1 MRPKL
6 ASALPL
12 VAPLAALLLAMTPG
26 AASAQ
31 AAQPSPPT
39 PPPAAAPNPT
49 TPEATSAPAPSPVA
63 PTDAAPAAA
72 PEPTDVVEPTASQ
85 PNPDAAAPAA
95 APEIPP
101 LPSSWRLTLSDLTL
115 LRVNPLGLE
124 TRARFGMQKRLYA
137 PQGKLGANNF
147 MFFGA
152 FAKLNPAAAY
162 IAAGAEIQPAAIF
175 NLRAAFGVQK
185 YFKTLGFL
193 QSFASP
199 NANYS
204 DETLGDNEDSA
215 QSASLTQA
223 SLYPTL
229 QLRFGPIAVRA
240 AAQLDYWS
248 LNVRDGDTSAYEITL
263 DTLIPDGGW
272 TLATDTDVLYLGVP
286 KLAVGLRHSWVHP
299 FYADSAFPTA
309 ADRELYDDDNAHQR
323 LGLFAAYTFHDRGP
337 TRFNKPTLIFIA
349 SWYLQ
354 HRYRTG
360 EPDTLPMGGRP
371 DDYVSRAFPYL
382 LLGFAF
388 ESDFLPV
395 RY

>member
-1 MRPKL
+1 MSLVRPFL
-6 ASALPL
+6 GLVLGVAVTSALSLSSTAVSAQPASSPAPDPATDA
-12 VAPLAALLLAMTPG
+12 VAPLAPDA
-26 AASAQ
+26 
-31 AAQPSPPT
+31 
-39 PPPAAAPNPT
+39 PPPPVPVAAPVPASEPAT
-49 TPEATSAPAPSPVA
+49 TTTAPSPSPA
-63 PTDAAPAAA
+63 PDPSA
-72 PEPTDVVEPTASQ
+72 
-85 PNPDAAAPAA
+85 
-95 APEIPP
+95 IPP

-124 TRARFGMQKRLYA
+124 TRARFGLQKRLYA
-137 PQGKLGANNF
+137 PEGKLGANNF
-147 MFFGA
+147 MFFGLYS
-152 FAKLNPAAAY
+152 KLNPAAAY
-162 IAAGAEIQPAAIF
+162 VAAGAELQPAAIF

-193 QSFASP
+193 QSFSSP

-215 QSASLTQA
+215 QAASLLQG

-248 LNVRDGDTSAYEITL
+248 LDVRDGDTSAYEITL
-263 DTLIPDGGW
+263 DTLIPDDGW
-272 TLATDTDVLYLGVP
+272 TLATDTDVLYLGIP
-286 KLAVGLRHSWVHP
+286 KLAIGLRHSWVHP
-299 FYADSAFPTA
+299 FYADSAFPTET
-309 ADRELYDDDNAHQR
+309 DRDLYDGDNAHQR

-360 EPDTLPMGGRP
+360 EPDTLPIGGRA

>member
-1 MRPKL
+1 MRSTL
-6 ASALPL
+6 ASRFAHPL
-12 VAPLAALLLAMTPG
+12 LCPLIGLFVAMTSS

-31 AAQPSPPT
+31 AAQPSPPL
-39 PPPAAAPNPT
+39 AAPT
-49 TPEATSAPAPSPVA
+49 APEPAPATSPAA
-63 PTDAAPAAA
+63 PTDAAPAA
-72 PEPTDVVEPTASQ
+72 DPTAATDPADGEPIAESW
-85 PNPDAAAPAA
+85 PPSAPAPTA
-95 APEIPP
+95 PPEIPP

-124 TRARFGMQKRLYA
+124 TRARFGLQKRLYA

-147 MFFGA
+147 MFFGL
-152 FAKLNPAAAY
+152 FSKLNPAAAY

-193 QSFASP
+193 QSFESP
-199 NANYS
+199 NDNYS
-204 DETLGDNEDSA
+204 DETLSDNEDSA
-215 QSASLTQA
+215 QSASLMQA

-272 TLATDTDVLYLGVP
+272 TLATDTDVLYLGIP
-286 KLAVGLRHSWVHP
+286 KLAIGLRHSWVHP
-299 FYADSAFPTA
+299 FYSDSAFPTA
-309 ADRELYDDDNAHQR
+309 ADRDLYDDDNAHQR

-360 EPDTLPMGGRP
+360 EPDTLPVGGRP

>member
-1 MRPKL
+1 MRPTL
-6 ASALPL
+6 ASSLLL
-12 VAPLAALLLAMTPG
+12 VGPLASLLLAVTPG
-26 AASAQ
+26 PASAQ
-31 AAQPSPPT
+31 AAQPAQPT
-39 PPPAAAPNPT
+39 EPAPVAADPAAA
-49 TPEATSAPAPSPVA
+49 
-63 PTDAAPAAA
+63 DPAAA
-72 PEPTDVVEPTASQ
+72 APTAAADPTAAAEDPTAAIQ
-85 PNPDAAAPAA
+85 PNPDAAPAA

-101 LPSSWRLTLSDLTL
+101 LPSSWRLTLSDLTI

-124 TRARFGMQKRLYA
+124 TRARFGLQKRLYA

-147 MFFGA
+147 MFFGL
-152 FAKLNPAAAY
+152 FSKLNPAAAY
-162 IAAGAEIQPAAIF
+162 IAAGAELQPAAIF

-204 DETLGDNEDSA
+204 DETLSDNEDSA
-215 QSASLTQA
+215 QSASLIQA

-229 QLRFGPIAVRA
+229 QLRFGPVAVRA

-248 LNVRDGDTSAYEITL
+248 LDVRDGDTSAYEITL

-272 TLATDTDVLYLGVP
+272 TLATDTDVLYLGIP
-286 KLAVGLRHSWVHP
+286 KLAIGLRHTWVHP
-299 FYADSAFPTA
+299 FYSDSAFPTA
-309 ADRELYDDDNAHQR
+309 ADRDLYDGDNAHQR
-323 LGLFAAYTFHDRGP
+323 LGLFASYTFHDRGP

-360 EPDTLPMGGRP
+360 EPDTLPVGGRS
-371 DDYVSRAFPYL
+371 DDYVSRALPYL

-388 ESDFLPV
+388 ESDFLSV